1 MFNQKHLCLDVLKY
15 TDFIC
20 RIFDGAAISF
30 VVFVNFLIFL
40 KLRLI
45 FFFVFLLPLLLLFFA
60 FPVLFVVKYLE
71 LLLHLLYV
79 LQLLCF
85 QLVWFCLSLD
95 IWISQNQIIR
105 CVSSAD
111 SLEYVLVPM
120 DSCISFQSV

>member
-30 VVFVNFLIFL
+30 VVFVNFLIFFEVAFDL
-40 KLRLI
+40 
-45 FFFVFLLPLLLLFFA
+45 FFVFLLPLLLLFFA

-95 IWISQNQIIR
+95 CWISQNQIIR

>member
-30 VVFVNFLIFL
+30 VVFVNFLIF
-40 KLRLI
+40 
-45 FFFVFLLPLLLLFFA
+45 FEVAFDFFVFSLPLLLLFFA

-71 LLLHLLYV
+71 LLLYLLYV

-95 IWISQNQIIR
+95 CWISQNQIIR